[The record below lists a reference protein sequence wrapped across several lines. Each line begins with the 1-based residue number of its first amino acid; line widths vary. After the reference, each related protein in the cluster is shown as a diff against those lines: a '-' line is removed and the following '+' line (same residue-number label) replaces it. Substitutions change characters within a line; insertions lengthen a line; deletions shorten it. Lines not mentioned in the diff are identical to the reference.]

1 MIKKKKEL
9 LLWKISALHRKCL
22 ALTVHIVGHT
32 RKHLMCFQNCQ
43 DISFPIRVEIFFRE
57 QVLPSLH
64 WHSAQQNKQP
74 CPQATPPSMGSGIVG
89 ASWHDQAPKPAPQTL
104 VSTQALT
111 QALWA
116 TKHQLRLAQVGNHSF
131 LGRMASVWHRL
142 KYIILILST
151 APLCPVRALF
161 CPTVWATQL
170 FGIVVCPRSEGR
182 SEICC
187 GIAMCDYKIWKSHL
201 ILSPYL
207 CPCCWCFTMWSTNSA
222 QDKHLIHLTLASMA
236 IQHQH

>member
-131 LGRMASVWHRL
+131 LGRMASVWQTQIKIH
-142 KYIILILST
+142 YFNPINSSPMSCESPVLSHCVSHPT
-151 APLCPVRALF
+151 LWHCCLSQVRRK
-161 CPTVWATQL
+161 VWNL
-170 FGIVVCPRSEGR
+170 L
-182 SEICC
+182 
-187 GIAMCDYKIWKSHL
+187 W
-201 ILSPYL
+201 
-207 CPCCWCFTMWSTNSA
+207 NSNVW
-222 QDKHLIHLTLASMA
+222 L
-236 IQHQH
+236 